1 MSLDEEF
8 DYMSSQD
15 NYVIDEQIDLF
26 EAHYYA
32 KCRKTKQK
40 IKKTPCPITK
50 KTLKCQLTVLKRSC
64 TNEKQTPKAQ
74 QKTFRY
80 DHYPHKPKPFDCDEQ
95 FLDTSPSID
104 DENQQNFS
112 SFRRHFYEMNH
123 TLIKSSFGK
132 YSNVQI
138 MNIRPVSTN
147 ESIVQEFMEEL
158 PKTPLFPHLV
168 YHELKLSNPKITFRY
183 GFSVS
188 NRNTSARFLS
198 RTHRYSTQNRQHG
211 AIHLSGL
218 LCCNSNSSILAC
230 AAIYKRNRYLSVT
243 DSSGHMYGYNNI
255 LRMIPLF
262 IVDLRYFHR
271 SKADGSWFRV
281 PDVPPV
287 NVKKKNEIPEII
299 PKKYLRKV
307 LDLIN
312 DHERRYNQYQ
322 IRHYPYKD

>member
-1 MSLDEEF
+1 MLFDEEF

-15 NYVIDEQIDLF
+15 NCVIDEQIDRF

-32 KCRKTKQK
+32 KSRKTKQK
-40 IKKTPCPITK
+40 IKKASCPITK
-50 KTLKCQLTVLKRSC
+50 KTLKSQPTLLKWSC

-95 FLDTSPSID
+95 FLDTSTRID

-112 SFRRHFYEMNH
+112 SFRRRFYEMNH

-132 YSNVQI
+132 YSNAQI
-138 MNIRPVSTN
+138 LNIRPASTN
-147 ESIVQEFMEEL
+147 ESIVQDFMEEL
-158 PKTPLFPHLV
+158 PKTPIVPHLV
-168 YHELKLSNPKITFRY
+168 YHELKLSNPTITFHY

-188 NRNTSARFLS
+188 NRNTSTRFLS
-198 RTHRYSTQNRQHG
+198 RTYRYSTQNTRHG
-211 AIHLSGL
+211 AIGLSGL
-218 LCCNSNSSILAC
+218 LCCNSNSSVLAC
-230 AAIYKRNRYLSVT
+230 AAIYKRNKYLTVT
-243 DSSGHMYGYNNI
+243 ESNRVICGYTNI

-262 IVDLRYFHR
+262 IVDLKYFHR

-281 PDVPPV
+281 PQVPPA
-287 NVKKKNEIPEII
+287 NIKKKNEIPEII

-322 IRHYPYKD
+322 IRSLSL